1 MQFQQLNAF
10 KAVFELG
17 TVTAAADFIHI
28 TQPAVSRLIGS
39 LERKVGFKLF
49 QRVKGRLIPTDKGYA
64 FYLEVAKAYNA
75 IESLEQSAI
84 DIGQKEQGSLHIS
97 AFPMLSACFLPQ
109 VLAQMIVD
117 TDNLASS
124 LKTYRSEEV
133 LRRTALQSCD
143 IGFALLP
150 EITAGVTS
158 IEVTCDSVCILPP
171 HSPLASLDIITPTDL
186 SAQPLICCEQDVT
199 QQSIEQVFKHHGA
212 KFNAVAEVSLASA
225 IASLVSFGAGSAIV
239 DPFSARAA
247 ISAGQN
253 ITVRPFEPK
262 IEFKFFILFPTLK
275 VRSEIANKFVTL
287 FFELAAR
294 EGIHLNSTT
303 NNQTL

>member
-17 TVTAAADFIHI
+17 TVTAAADFVHI
-28 TQPAVSRLIGS
+28 TQPAVSRLIAS
-39 LERKVGFKLF
+39 LERNVGFKLF

-64 FYLEVAKAYNA
+64 FYLEVAKAYGA

-97 AFPMLSACFLPQ
+97 AFPMLSSCFLPQ
-109 VLAQMIVD
+109 VLAHMIVD
-117 TDNLASS
+117 SDNLSSS

-150 EITAGVTS
+150 EITEGVTS

-171 HSPLASLDIITPTDL
+171 RSPLAHLDIITPLDL
-186 SAQPLICCEQDVT
+186 CGQPVIRCEQDVT
-199 QQSIEQVFKHHGA
+199 QQSIEQVFKQHGA
-212 KFNAVAEVSLASA
+212 NFNDVAEVSLASA
-225 IASLVSFGAGSAIV
+225 IASLVSYGAGSAIV
-239 DPFSARAA
+239 DPFSAHAA
-247 ISAGQN
+247 IGAGQN
-253 ITVRPFEPK
+253 IIVKPFEPR

-275 VRSEIANKFVTL
+275 VRSEIANKFVKL
-287 FFELAAR
+287 FFELAAS
-294 EGIHLNSTT
+294 EGI
-303 NNQTL
+303 TLSHSNDN